1 MHIYAA
7 GVLVE
12 RTGGLETAKVDS
24 VSIDRSGGGRIHFL
38 RGESQGSLGAARVPE
53 EAVDDCHPV
62 VLLLRETLLSE
73 SLQFLIALRG
83 RCGQDELPRGWAQ
96 RGWKLR
102 RRAILSLFYCRER
115 GVGGCTGPSEAETFR
130 VNVLHQVVSDYFDI
144 RFALDTL
151 VHA

>member
-24 VSIDRSGGGRIHFL
+24 VSIDRRGGGGIHFL
-38 RGESQGSLGAARVPE
+38 WGESQGSLGAARVPE
-53 EAVDDCHPV
+53 EAVYDCHPV

-73 SLQFLIALRG
+73 SLQFLIAFRG

-96 RGWKLR
+96 RGWRLR
-102 RRAILSLFYCRER
+102 WRALLSLFHCRKWS
-115 GVGGCTGPSEAETFR
+115 VGGCTGPSEAETLR
-130 VNVLHQVVSDYFDI
+130 VNVLHQIMSDNLDI
-144 RFALDTL
+144 RFALDAYF
-151 VHA
+151 HA